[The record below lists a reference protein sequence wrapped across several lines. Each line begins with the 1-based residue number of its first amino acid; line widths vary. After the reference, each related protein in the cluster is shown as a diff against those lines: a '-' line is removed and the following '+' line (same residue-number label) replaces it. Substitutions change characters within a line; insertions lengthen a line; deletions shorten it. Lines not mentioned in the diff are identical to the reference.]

1 MRNENEIKI
10 CIFFYSTMKPSFFL
24 PDQMIQLMFCIII
37 MNMSHASDSDHQ
49 ANDIAFASCVR
60 FLLADNL
67 LA

>member
-1 MRNENEIKI
+1 
-10 CIFFYSTMKPSFFL
+10 MKPSFFL